1 MNRIHPKASQ
11 RDTGYTEFID
21 EPIIFDGFL
30 FPRIPSLF
38 CFADGLPGRRCMF
51 LSNENEKYT
60 VSFEEGMKCMDVVLP
75 SETTI
80 IKFISSECWVDDR
93 YFHQFRTDPATRPG
107 FGNYAFFHMKIPDEN
122 GEIHILPGQM
132 TAKVDYQWS
141 DEVEPILKALLMG
154 IAVCKV
160 KGGGTS

>member
-1 MNRIHPKASQ
+1 
-11 RDTGYTEFID
+11 
-21 EPIIFDGFL
+21 
-30 FPRIPSLF
+30 
-38 CFADGLPGRRCMF
+38 MF
-51 LSNENEKYT
+51 LSNESEKYT
-60 VSFEEGMKCMDVVLP
+60 VSFEEDMKCMDVVLP
-75 SETTI
+75 SETNM
-80 IKFISSECWVDDR
+80 KKDFISSECWVDDR

-122 GEIHILPGQM
+122 GEYHILPGQM

>member
-30 FPRIPSLF
+30 FPRFPSVF
-38 CFADGLPGRRCMF
+38 CFADGMPGRRSMF
-51 LSNENEKYT
+51 ISCESERYT
-60 VSFEEGMKCMDVVLP
+60 ISFDERMKCMDVNVP
-75 SETTI
+75 ERTTMQY
-80 IKFISSECWVDDR
+80 ISSEYRSGDR
-93 YFHQFRTDPATRPG
+93 YIHQLRTDPATRPG
-107 FGNYAFFHMKIPDEN
+107 AGNYAFFHMKIPDEN

>member
-1 MNRIHPKASQ
+1 MFSKQWKNQQYAN
-11 RDTGYTEFID
+11 YTEFID

-30 FPRIPSLF
+30 FPRFPSLF
-38 CFADGLPGRRCMF
+38 CSADGMPGRRSMF
-51 LSNENEKYT
+51 IICESEGYKI
-60 VSFEEGMKCMDVVLP
+60 SFEEGMKCMDVNAP
-75 SETTI
+75 ERTTI
-80 IKFISSECWVDDR
+80 QYISSEHRSGDR
-93 YFHQFRTDPATRPG
+93 YIHQLRTDPESRPG
-107 FGNYAFFHMKIPDEN
+107 AGNYAFFHMKVPDED

-154 IAVCKV
+154 IAVCKA